1 MDIFEMATALGDA
14 LKQDEKLVA
23 LEAARKNY
31 EADRQLQTLVIEYEV
46 QQRAMQKEAV
56 DPNCDTH
63 MIDMIQNRIKY
74 CPKIAFPCFQFRN
87 VKLLVTGHKI
97 SKQPSEKIVLIFKI
111 SIEASSGNLCTLNDL
126 IDRCFLRSHTLKL
139 LDRCISYRICLR
151 FR

>member
-31 EADRQLQTLVIEYEV
+31 EADRQLQTLVLEYEV

-63 MIDMIQNRIKY
+63 MIDMIQNRINELYEAITQNETYLALEKAQEEVNALMN
-74 CPKIAFPCFQFRN
+74 KINGIITARI
-87 VKLLVTGHKI
+87 TG
-97 SKQPSEKIVLIFKI
+97 QEP
-111 SIEASSGNLCTLNDL
+111 GCTHN
-126 IDRCFLRSHTLKL
+126 CATCGGCH
-139 LDRCISYRICLR
+139 
-151 FR
+151 

>member
-63 MIDMIQNRIKY
+63 MIDMIQGRINELYEAITQNETYLALEKAQEEVNALMN
-74 CPKIAFPCFQFRN
+74 KINGIITARI
-87 VKLLVTGHKI
+87 TG
-97 SKQPSEKIVLIFKI
+97 QEP
-111 SIEASSGNLCTLNDL
+111 GCTHN
-126 IDRCFLRSHTLKL
+126 CATCGGCH
-139 LDRCISYRICLR
+139 
-151 FR
+151 

>member
-63 MIDMIQNRIKY
+63 MIDMIQSRINELY
-74 CPKIAFPCFQFRN
+74 EAITQNETYLALERAQEEVNALMNKINGIITARI
-87 VKLLVTGHKI
+87 TG
-97 SKQPSEKIVLIFKI
+97 QEP
-111 SIEASSGNLCTLNDL
+111 GCTHN
-126 IDRCFLRSHTLKL
+126 CATCGGCH
-139 LDRCISYRICLR
+139 
-151 FR
+151 

>member
-31 EADRQLQTLVIEYEV
+31 ESDRQLQTLVIEYEV

-63 MIDMIQNRIKY
+63 MIDMIQNRINELYEAITQNETYLALEKAQEEDNALMN
-74 CPKIAFPCFQFRN
+74 KINGIITARI
-87 VKLLVTGHKI
+87 TG
-97 SKQPSEKIVLIFKI
+97 QEP
-111 SIEASSGNLCTLNDL
+111 GCTHN
-126 IDRCFLRSHTLKL
+126 CATCGGCH
-139 LDRCISYRICLR
+139 
-151 FR
+151 

>member
-31 EADRQLQTLVIEYEV
+31 ESDRQLQTLVIEYEV

-63 MIDMIQNRIKY
+63 MIDMIQNRINELYEAITQNETYLALEKAQEEVNALMN
-74 CPKIAFPCFQFRN
+74 KINGIITARI
-87 VKLLVTGHKI
+87 TG
-97 SKQPSEKIVLIFKI
+97 Q
-111 SIEASSGNLCTLNDL
+111 EAGCTHN
-126 IDRCFLRSHTLKL
+126 CATCGGCH
-139 LDRCISYRICLR
+139 
-151 FR
+151 

>member
-31 EADRQLQTLVIEYEV
+31 ESDRQLQTLVIEYEV

-63 MIDMIQNRIKY
+63 MIDMIQNRINELY
-74 CPKIAFPCFQFRN
+74 
-87 VKLLVTGHKI
+87 
-97 SKQPSEKIVLIFKI
+97 
-111 SIEASSGNLCTLNDL
+111 EAITQNET
-126 IDRCFLRSHTLKL
+126 
-139 LDRCISYRICLR
+139 
-151 FR
+151 

>member
-63 MIDMIQNRIKY
+63 MIDMIQNRINELYEAITQNETYLALEKAQEEVNALMN
-74 CPKIAFPCFQFRN
+74 KINGIITARI
-87 VKLLVTGHKI
+87 TG
-97 SKQPSEKIVLIFKI
+97 QEP
-111 SIEASSGNLCTLNDL
+111 GCTHN
-126 IDRCFLRSHTLKL
+126 CATCGGCH
-139 LDRCISYRICLR
+139 
-151 FR
+151 

>member
-31 EADRQLQTLVIEYEV
+31 EADRQLQTRGIEYEV

-63 MIDMIQNRIKY
+63 MIDMIQNRINELYEAITQNETYLALEKAQEEVNALMN
-74 CPKIAFPCFQFRN
+74 KINGIITARI
-87 VKLLVTGHKI
+87 TG
-97 SKQPSEKIVLIFKI
+97 QEP
-111 SIEASSGNLCTLNDL
+111 GCTHN
-126 IDRCFLRSHTLKL
+126 CATCGGCH
-139 LDRCISYRICLR
+139 
-151 FR
+151 